1 METKKGNKSKTVDKS
16 VEKKENDFDFSGI
29 VDSIST
35 IKQMLTALNQQ
46 IKQVDRAVAKKM
58 KKLERENKKAKN
70 KGNRQPSGFANPTKI
85 SKELCE
91 FMDKPTDTKMAR
103 TDVTKYIIQYIKE
116 NNLQDPKNAKVIQPN
131 KKLTTLLKIDSK
143 NEVLTYFNIQRHMNK
158 HFIKSA

>member
-46 IKQVDRAVAKKM
+46 IKQVDKAVAKKM

-91 FMDKPTDTKMAR
+91 FMDKPIDTKMAR

-143 NEVLTYFNIQRHMNK
+143 NE
-158 HFIKSA
+158 

>member
-46 IKQVDRAVAKKM
+46 IKQVDKAVAKKM

-143 NEVLTYFNIQRHMNK
+143 SEVLTYFNIQRHMNK

>member
-1 METKKGNKSKTVDKS
+1 M
-16 VEKKENDFDFSGI
+16 EKKENDFDFSGI
-29 VDSIST
+29 IDSIST
-35 IKQMLTALNQQ
+35 IKQMLTALNHQ
-46 IKQVDRAVAKKM
+46 IKQVDKAVAKKM
-58 KKLERENKKAKN
+58 KKPERENKKAKN

-131 KKLTTLLKIDSK
+131 KKLTTLLKIDST

>member
-46 IKQVDRAVAKKM
+46 IKQVDKAVAKKM

-131 KKLTTLLKIDSK
+131 KKLTTLLKINSNSD
-143 NEVLTYFNIQRHMNK
+143 ELTYFNLQRHMNK

>member
-46 IKQVDRAVAKKM
+46 IKQVDKAVAKKM

>member
-46 IKQVDRAVAKKM
+46 IKQVDKAVAKKM

-103 TDVTKYIIQYIKE
+103 TDVTKYIIRYIKE

-143 NEVLTYFNIQRHMNK
+143 SEVLTYFNIQRHMNK

>member
-16 VEKKENDFDFSGI
+16 VEIKGNDFDFSGI

-46 IKQVDRAVAKKM
+46 IKQVDKAVAKKM

-91 FMDKPTDTKMAR
+91 FMEKPTDTKMAR

-116 NNLQDPKNAKVIQPN
+116 NNLQDPKNAKVIKPN
-131 KKLTTLLKIDSK
+131 KKLTTLLKIDST

-158 HFIKSA
+158 HFIKSS

>member
-46 IKQVDRAVAKKM
+46 IKQVDKAVAKKM

-91 FMDKPTDTKMAR
+91 FMEKPTDTKMAR

-116 NNLQDPKNAKVIQPN
+116 NNLQDPKNAKVIKPN
-131 KKLTTLLKIDSK
+131 KKLTTLLKIDST

-158 HFIKSA
+158 HFIKSS

>member
-46 IKQVDRAVAKKM
+46 IKQVDKAVAKKM

-70 KGNRQPSGFANPTKI
+70 KGNRQPSGFANPTRI

-143 NEVLTYFNIQRHMNK
+143 SEVLTYFNIQRHMNK

>member
-1 METKKGNKSKTVDKS
+1 
-16 VEKKENDFDFSGI
+16 
-29 VDSIST
+29 
-35 IKQMLTALNQQ
+35 
-46 IKQVDRAVAKKM
+46 M

-70 KGNRQPSGFANPTKI
+70 KGNRQPSGFANPTRI

-143 NEVLTYFNIQRHMNK
+143 SEVLTYFNIQRHMNK

>member
-16 VEKKENDFDFSGI
+16 VEIKGNDFDFSGI

-46 IKQVDRAVAKKM
+46 IKQVDKAVAKKM

-91 FMDKPTDTKMAR
+91 FMEKPTDTKMAR

-116 NNLQDPKNAKVIQPN
+116 NNLQDPKNAKVIKPN
-131 KKLTTLLKIDSK
+131 KKLTTLLKIDST